1 MLENP
6 DPVKVSSESSKP
18 QDGTEEF
25 LGPDDISRLSTTG
38 VRQAADLKRNLSVRV
53 GAAAQSNV
61 STTEQSEEGA
71 KAFPEAPKCPIENK
85 SH

>member
-1 MLENP
+1 M
-6 DPVKVSSESSKP
+6 KVSSESSKP